1 MRRTLLAAIAA
12 AIAFLLVVPV
22 ASGWSWPVDGP
33 VLRSFSLG
41 ADVYAAGQ
49 HRGIDVGAPA
59 GDGVRAPAAGL
70 VSFVGA
76 VPGGGRALTIQ
87 TGDGYAVTLLQLGSA
102 EVARGANVAEGDLV
116 GRIGESSDAVTT
128 APHVHL
134 GVRIVTDPDGYVDP
148 LGLLPERPVV
158 AAPEPTPAPA
168 PAPAPVPAA
177 IAPAGDSAVPASLPP
192 SLPVAAAETAE
203 PTGAAEPS
211 ASVSAAPAASIS
223 ARSPRPAAGT
233 RPGAAAK
240 AADEAR
246 RARAAAP
253 LRTPSRSVGAR
264 PPASTSARGALARSH
279 AARVTWA
286 RAVAPVQA
294 PAERLERRHASRIM
308 PAAPRVVAAAPRRHS
323 VPRDAIRPQVRATP
337 TPPLALAATSS
348 DSNGNGADTGWILL
362 LLAVFAAGVAGIA
375 ARIAHRAAPII
386 DGDELLPDDT
396 DLLRQLDAPHRPR
409 VHDDHGRHLR
419 PPSQAARGGDVLP
432 HGRRRARGQGGP
444 CRSGRG
450 AHGPAVRGP
459 DRAGLARARPK
470 RERRAELLHPDDR

>member
-158 AAPEPTPAPA
+158 AAPEP
-168 PAPAPVPAA
+168 AA

-264 PPASTSARGALARSH
+264 PPASTSARGAFARSH

-286 RAVAPVQA
+286 RAVAN
-294 PAERLERRHASRIM
+294 R
-308 PAAPRVVAAAPRRHS
+308 
-323 VPRDAIRPQVRATP
+323 
-337 TPPLALAATSS
+337 
-348 DSNGNGADTGWILL
+348 
-362 LLAVFAAGVAGIA
+362 
-375 ARIAHRAAPII
+375 
-386 DGDELLPDDT
+386 
-396 DLLRQLDAPHRPR
+396 
-409 VHDDHGRHLR
+409 
-419 PPSQAARGGDVLP
+419 
-432 HGRRRARGQGGP
+432 
-444 CRSGRG
+444 
-450 AHGPAVRGP
+450 
-459 DRAGLARARPK
+459 K
-470 RERRAELLHPDDR
+470 

>member
-12 AIAFLLVVPV
+12 AIASLRVVPV

-33 VLRSFSLG
+33 VLRPFSLG

-59 GDGVRAPAAGL
+59 GDAVRAPTSGI

-102 EVARGANVAEGDLV
+102 EVARGANVVEGDLV

-148 LGLLPERPVV
+148 LGLLPERQVV
-158 AAPEPTPAPA
+158 AAPERTPA

-177 IAPAGDSAVPASLPP
+177 IAPAGDSAVPASPP
-192 SLPVAAAETAE
+192 ALPVGAAETAE
-203 PTGAAEPS
+203 PTGAAEPP
-211 ASVSAAPAASIS
+211 ASVSAAPAVSSS
-223 ARSPRPAAGT
+223 ARAPRPAT
-233 RPGAAAK
+233 RAPAAAEK

-246 RARAAAP
+246 RAAAP
-253 LRTPSRSVGAR
+253 PRARTPSRPVGAR
-264 PPASTSARGALARSH
+264 PPASTSARGSLALSD
-279 AARVTWA
+279 AARVTRA
-286 RAVAPVQA
+286 RAVAPGQA
-294 PAERLERRHASRIM
+294 PADRIERRHPSRIL
-308 PAAPRVVAAAPRRHS
+308 PARPRVVAAAPRRHS

-337 TPPLALAATSS
+337 NPSLALAAAGS
-348 DSNGNGADTGWILL
+348 DSNGDGAEPEWILL
-362 LLAVFAAGVAGIA
+362 LLAGLAAGVAGIA
-375 ARIAHRAAPII
+375 ARIARRAAPII

-432 HGRRRARGQGGP
+432 HGRRRARRQGGP

-450 AHGPAVRGP
+450 AHGPGVRRP
-459 DRAGLARARPK
+459 DRAGLAPARPK
-470 RERRAELLHPDDR
+470 RQRRAELLHPDDR